1 MKSFIGVDWGTSNCR
16 AYLFDGETV
25 VDKMESDQGVLNVE
39 NFQSTIEDLLE
50 KWSKVPVLFSGMV
63 GSSIGWVEASYQR
76 VPLPYNRILSSLMDI
91 KSHWNREAYILGG
104 LDYAPNALEYNV
116 MRGEE
121 LQLLGLQEQIQ
132 EESLVVLLGTHSKH
146 VRVNAREIHSFQ
158 TFLTG
163 ELFSLLQKYSI
174 FAGPLEEHQIDFLS
188 GVQKSKDGTL
198 LSNLFSSRSLTL
210 SHQISY
216 PRAFLSGLLIG
227 TELRTIP
234 SEYVSN
240 TVLVGSATLLP
251 LYKACFEFLYE
262 STPRCFVSDQC
273 NIEGYVQSAKYLR
286 WIS

>member
-1 MKSFIGVDWGTSNCR
+1 
-16 AYLFDGETV
+16 
-25 VDKMESDQGVLNVE
+25 
-39 NFQSTIEDLLE
+39 
-50 KWSKVPVLFSGMV
+50 
-63 GSSIGWVEASYQR
+63 
-76 VPLPYNRILSSLMDI
+76 
-91 KSHWNREAYILGG
+91 
-104 LDYAPNALEYNV
+104 

-121 LQLLGLQEQIQ
+121 LQLLGLQSQIQ

-146 VRVNAREIHSFQ
+146 VRVNHQEILSFQ

-174 FAGPLEEHQIDFLS
+174 FAGPLEEHQIDFLN

-198 LSNLFSSRSLTL
+198 LSNLFSSRSLAL
-210 SHQISY
+210 SQKISY

-234 SEYVSN
+234 SEYISN

-251 LYKACFEFLYE
+251 LYKACFAYLYK